1 MDGTGLQLALPG
13 PYLLS
18 QWPWT
23 KERGKETK
31 ETPSSSL
38 GNNVVHPEEVKSKSP
53 SGSALGPSRWQNL
66 DWEPY

>member
-13 PYLLS
+13 PCLLA

-38 GNNVVHPEEVKSKSP
+38 SRKYIVG
-53 SGSALGPSRWQNL
+53 GSTLKRLKATLHLGQL
-66 DWEPY
+66 